1 MSKQH
6 AKDNDEVIYIDIT
19 GGPQPAPPPREEKNR
34 PDRRTKLKHLGLFLL
49 TFASVAVMGG
59 IFFVGYSATAEGILD
74 MVFWEGALFAFLLLL
89 FLGTHEFG
97 HYFAAVHHKVS
108 TTLPYFIPLPLI
120 SPIGTVG
127 AVIRIKEQIQDT
139 IKLYDIGISGPLAGF
154 VVALGVLLIGFATL
168 PEPDFLANF
177 AQHEDV
183 VAHTQEYGSFPEDPV
198 APEGAES
205 IFFGETLLYTFIAS
219 FFDNAPPM
227 WEMYHY
233 PFLLAGWLGLFFT
246 ALNLMP
252 VGQLDGGHILYAL
265 IGYRRHRIVARIFYG
280 AVVTMAGFA
289 IVPLLD
295 SLSRQVLPEGLSAGW
310 LLWAL
315 LTYGI
320 FRKAYLRHPVWTLA
334 MWLSSLLIVT
344 LAGFVISNPD
354 FGSGFGVWVMF
365 SLFLLYFVG
374 IEHPPVRYERPLD
387 LRRRVLGWLTML
399 IFILCISPTP
409 IYVQ

>member
-1 MSKQH
+1 MNKPH
-6 AKDNDEVIYIDIT
+6 ETDADEVIYIDIT
-19 GGPQPAPPPREEKNR
+19 KPQAPPPPRVEKNR
-34 PDRRTKLKHLGLFLL
+34 PDRKTKLKHLGLFVL
-49 TFASVAVMGG
+49 TFISVAVMGG
-59 IFFVGYSATAEGILD
+59 VFFVGHSAEAESIIDL
-74 MVFWEGALFAFLLLL
+74 VLWEGVVFAFLLLL
-89 FLGTHEFG
+89 FLGVHEFG
-97 HYFAAVHHKVS
+97 HYFAAVYHKVS
-108 TTLPYFIPLPLI
+108 TSLPYFIPLPLI

-139 IKLYDIGISGPLAGF
+139 IKLYDVGISGPLAGF
-154 VVALGVLLIGFATL
+154 VVAFGVLLFGFATL
-168 PEPDFLANF
+168 PEPDYLNNF
-177 AQHEDV
+177 AQHEEV
-183 VAHTQEYGSFPEDPV
+183 VAYVQEHGSFPDDPI
-198 APEGAES
+198 APEGMES
-205 IFFGETLLYTFIAS
+205 IFFGETLLYSFIAS

-265 IGYRRHRIVARIFYG
+265 IGYRRHRVVARIFYG
-280 AVVTMAGFA
+280 FVVTMAGFA

-295 SLSRQVLPEGLSAGW
+295 LLTQRILPDGISAGW
-310 LLWAL
+310 ILWAV

-320 FRKAYLRHPVWTLA
+320 FRKAYRRHPVWTPVVWGA
-334 MWLSSLLIVT
+334 SLLVVSAVG
-344 LAGFVISNPD
+344 LLVSNPD

-374 IEHPPVRYERPLD
+374 IEHPPVRYEQPLD
-387 LRRRVLGWLTML
+387 LRRRVLGWLTMF
-399 IFILCISPTP
+399 IFVLCISPTP